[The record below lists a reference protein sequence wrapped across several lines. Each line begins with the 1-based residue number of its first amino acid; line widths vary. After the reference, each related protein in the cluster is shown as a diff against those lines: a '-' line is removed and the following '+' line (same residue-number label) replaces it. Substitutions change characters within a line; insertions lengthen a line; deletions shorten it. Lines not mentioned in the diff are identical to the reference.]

1 MLESVVI
8 LDFGSQYTQLI
19 ARRVRENRVYCQIFS
34 HDAPLSAV
42 ERLRPKGFILSGGPA
57 SVYEERAP
65 RLPPYLL
72 ESGAPIL
79 GLCYGMQLLAQEL
92 GGRVAPAE
100 RREYGPVE
108 LHIKDPT
115 SPLFLELPFSQVV
128 WMSHGDRIE
137 ELPPGFVALAYT
149 ENSPFAAMGDHRRGL
164 YGLQFH
170 PEVVH
175 TPYGGEIIGNFLYQV
190 CGCQGAWTPGPFIE
204 ESIKGIREQVGEGRV
219 LCALSGGIDS
229 MVTAT
234 LVERAVGKRLVCIFV
249 DHGLLRQGEG
259 KSSLSLFR
267 RLGLKVVHVEASQ
280 RFLASL
286 KGAIDPEEKR
296 RVIGEAFIRLFEE
309 EARKLGA
316 FEFLAQGTLY
326 PDLIESSSPH
336 SQAAA
341 RIKTHHNVGGLPEE
355 MEFSLIEPLRY
366 LFKDEVREVASALGL
381 PEEIVYRQPFP
392 GPGLAVRIIGEVTEE
407 RLKILRGA
415 DAIVEEEIRGAGLY
429 RELWQSFA
437 LLTPVQSVGVMGD
450 ERTYEQ
456 VVAIRAVTSEDGM
469 TAHWARLP
477 HDLLERIASR
487 IVNEVPG
494 VNRVVYDITS
504 KPPATIEW
512 E

>member
-1 MLESVVI
+1 LLESVVI